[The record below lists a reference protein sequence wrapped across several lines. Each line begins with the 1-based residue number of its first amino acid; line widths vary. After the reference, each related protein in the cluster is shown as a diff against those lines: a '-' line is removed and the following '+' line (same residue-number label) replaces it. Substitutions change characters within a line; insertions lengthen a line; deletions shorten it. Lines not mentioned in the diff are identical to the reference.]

1 MKAGD
6 VVVVKVD
13 PFVDRHY
20 IYSGK
25 RKAAFMTGI
34 VEFVSEHWITVML
47 LSNKSRSQLYRE
59 SYWKE
64 NVYEKRRKGSQK

>member
-47 LSNKSRSQLYRE
+47 LSNKNRSPLYRE
-59 SYWKE
+59 SFWKE
-64 NVYEKRRKGSQK
+64 NVYKKRRKGSQK